1 MRALADVMTEMMSA
15 SDLLAAAIVKR
26 MSPADDEINK
36 STAYELYGRGW
47 VDEATAKGLLHP
59 RRKGHAKNSPVMY
72 SKHEI
77 MVLIESERHMV
88 DELKRYIAKS

>member
-1 MRALADVMTEMMSA
+1 MRSISDVMTEMLSA

-26 MSPADDEINK
+26 INPADDEINK
-36 STAYELYGRGW
+36 TTAYELYGRGW

-77 MVLIESERHMV
+77 MALIESERQAV
-88 DELKRYIAKS
+88 NRLKTYICNR

>member
-1 MRALADVMTEMMSA
+1 MRALADVMTEMMTA

-26 MSPADDEINK
+26 MSPADDEIN
-36 STAYELYGRGW
+36 TRQAYAKYGKGW
-47 VDEATAKGLLHP
+47 IDEATDKGLLHP

-77 MVLIESERHMV
+77 MALIESERHV
-88 DELKRYIAKS
+88 VAELKRYIAKS

>member
-1 MRALADVMTEMMSA
+1 MRAITDVMTEMLSA

-26 MSPADDEINK
+26 LSPNDDEI
-36 STAYELYGRGW
+36 TTRQAYAKYGKGW
-47 VDEATAKGLLHP
+47 IDEATAKGLLHP

-77 MVLIESERHMV
+77 MALIESERHIV
-88 DELKRYIAKS
+88 DELKRHIAKS